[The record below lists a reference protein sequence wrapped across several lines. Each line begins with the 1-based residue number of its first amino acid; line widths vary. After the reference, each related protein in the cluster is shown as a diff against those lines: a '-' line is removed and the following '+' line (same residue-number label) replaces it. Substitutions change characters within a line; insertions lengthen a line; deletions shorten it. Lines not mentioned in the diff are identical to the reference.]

1 MGLKTNNT
9 YISFVDYQ
17 VLANDAG
24 HLSDWLWIALFSD
37 FSDQSCDEF
46 FLKQTKTGKKYG

>member
-17 VLANDAG
+17 VLANDAS
-24 HLSDWLWIALFSD
+24 HLSDWLRIAFFSD
-37 FSDQSCDEF
+37 FLDQSCDEF
-46 FLKQTKTGKKYG
+46 FLEQAKTGKKYG